1 MKKKILG
8 FCLVV
13 SLAAAVIMGGTLA
26 YFTDTDAQTNE
37 FTVGNIKVDLF
48 EDFNTGNLPLIP
60 AVEVMDE
67 QGNSFFENAI
77 EKEVYVKNI
86 GDQNAYIRVHIAVP
100 AVNDCEGN
108 NAICMLHSNLTVG
121 DGKWN
126 WSSAIDGEE
135 DPSNSADWN
144 MYGFVRIGG
153 VNYKVYVATYETALK
168 PDETTVDAIGSVYMA
183 PATTQEDIA
192 SWPEGWNHIYV
203 VTEAVQADGFTDA
216 YTALNTAFGTPGS
229 EGYTAPDFTAHGH
242 DQTFI
247 EMTSAEGK

>member
-77 EKEVYVKNI
+77 EK
-86 GDQNAYIRVHIAVP
+86 
-100 AVNDCEGN
+100 
-108 NAICMLHSNLTVG
+108 
-121 DGKWN
+121 
-126 WSSAIDGEE
+126 
-135 DPSNSADWN
+135 
-144 MYGFVRIGG
+144 
-153 VNYKVYVATYETALK
+153 
-168 PDETTVDAIGSVYMA
+168 
-183 PATTQEDIA
+183 
-192 SWPEGWNHIYV
+192 
-203 VTEAVQADGFTDA
+203 
-216 YTALNTAFGTPGS
+216 
-229 EGYTAPDFTAHGH
+229 
-242 DQTFI
+242 
-247 EMTSAEGK
+247 